1 MNNED
6 KILKKL
12 DNHEAI
18 FSEHNRVV
26 NKQNRL
32 MNKMLEVLNDQGQI
46 LKVHSKLF
54 VGLENKL
61 INHDELFE
69 KIGLQLI
76 EHDKHFEKIEI
87 KLFNRDEKFIVIEHK
102 INKIDISV
110 NEMKDVLD
118 GVALM
123 LRKLNEEKTANDHRV
138 SELDETVQSHTK
150 DILILKRHINLAT

>member
-32 MNKMLEVLNDQGQI
+32 INKMLEILNDQGQI

-61 INHDELFE
+61 INHDEILERLMTEVVKLRNDF
-69 KIGLQLI
+69 I
-76 EHDKHFEKIEI
+76 EFDERVSTKSDINELNTRMDEVI
-87 KLFNRDEKFIVIEHK
+87 KLVIKF
-102 INKIDISV
+102 DQ
-110 NEMKDVLD
+110 EMV
-118 GVALM
+118 G
-123 LRKLNEEKTANDHRV
+123 NNHRV
-138 SELDETVQSHTK
+138 GELDETVQSHTK
-150 DILILKRHINLAT
+150 DILILKKCCQIA